1 MVLGELSWKH
11 GLWCGVG
18 AVNLW
23 TARHPGSAGALSTGK
38 RSSFCLSVSQF
49 PYLVVH
55 WVIRMKLG
63 DLSRQARDRQ
73 NKTQNTRVS
82 FRTHTHTICAQDMA
96 GAHAYLVDRGVSKAA
111 EVFLTG
117 GAEEHTSFFV
127 CHLLLINVLKSE
139 PVFTK
144 TGSGLPNI

>member
-1 MVLGELSWKH
+1 MAICQDRLGTDKTKLK
-11 GLWCGVG
+11 
-18 AVNLW
+18 
-23 TARHPGSAGALSTGK
+23 
-38 RSSFCLSVSQF
+38 
-49 PYLVVH
+49 
-55 WVIRMKLG
+55 IRG
-63 DLSRQARDRQ
+63 
-73 NKTQNTRVS
+73 
-82 FRTHTHTICAQDMA
+82 FRFAHTHIQICAQDMA